1 MRDGWTES
9 TLGDVAEWFSGGTP
23 KAGKPEFYENG
34 TIPWVVIAD
43 MMKTEIFDT
52 ASKITKAGLAEIGG
66 RVAPKG
72 SVLISMYATVGR
84 PGFAHI
90 PVATNQ
96 AIAWSVPN
104 EKMILP
110 RFLLLVAQF
119 LESEISSMARGA
131 TQRNINR
138 AMLKEFRFKLP
149 PLDEQK
155 RIVDVVSSVD
165 AYIDALQQQAG
176 TAIKARNAVLHEL
189 VYAGGD
195 DWTETTV
202 STLLSRSIGGVWGT
216 EPGTDQEEVTV
227 VRSTEFTKSGI
238 LNFATGVPRSIK
250 SSQLSSRAL
259 TEGDIL
265 LEKSGGGPEQP
276 VGRVVYV
283 QSEIPPRFVCSNFI
297 QLLTPIH
304 QKVSPKFLFLVMWL
318 WHFENKTLE
327 YQAQTTGIRNL
338 RTPDYLEQFIAL
350 PPLGEQ
356 KRIVEI
362 VSSMDDVIQSTEQAV
377 VDAKNLRSGLL
388 SDLLSGN
395 HEIPASYDSLL
406 GAA

>member
-1 MRDGWTES
+1 MRDGWTET

-23 KAGKPEFYENG
+23 KAGKSEFYENG

-66 RVAPKG
+66 RVAPKD

-104 EKMILP
+104 EKMIQP

-138 AMLKEFRFKLP
+138 AMLKEFSFNLP
-149 PLDEQK
+149 PLVEQK

-165 AYIDALQQQAG
+165 AYIDALQQQAD
-176 TAIKARNAVLHEL
+176 TARTARNAVLHEL
-189 VYAGGD
+189 LSAGGD
-195 DWTETTV
+195 DWTETTLGAHIKIV
-202 STLLSRSIGGVWGT
+202 MGQAPPGKDCNKDGIGIPFVKAG
-216 EPGTDQEEVTV
+216 
-227 VRSTEFTKSGI
+227 EFTDGFPLVREWTTNPLRFSKLGDTLICVVGATCGKLSKGI
-238 LNFATGVPRSIK
+238 DCAIGRSVAALQPLETLDGGFLWNFMARKVQEMRDGSRGSAQGVITK
-250 SSQLSSRAL
+250 DDLA
-259 TEGDIL
+259 DL
-265 LEKSGGGPEQP
+265 L
-276 VGRVVYV
+276 
-283 QSEIPPRFVCSNFI
+283 
-297 QLLTPIH
+297 
-304 QKVSPKFLFLVMWL
+304 
-318 WHFENKTLE
+318 
-327 YQAQTTGIRNL
+327 L
-338 RTPDYLEQFIAL
+338 RL
-350 PPLGEQ
+350 PPVEEQ

-362 VSSMDDVIQSTEQAV
+362 VSSMSDVIQLTEQAV
-377 VDAKNLRSGLL
+377 TDAKSLRSGLL
-388 SDLLSGN
+388 SDLLSGE